1 MRNIKLFIQFDGTN
15 YHGWQVQPNANTVQ
29 SEVSRA
35 VSAVVG
41 EDIKVIGCSRTDAGV
56 HAKSYVCSFKT
67 TSPIPED
74 KLPFAINAHLPSDI
88 VCFCASEVP
97 SDFHAIASTRRK
109 RYIYKIENSRIP
121 DPFLRNRVWNLKGTL
136 DLQKMQ
142 EAASHFL
149 GTHDFVAFSA
159 AGAQVK
165 STVRTIFEI
174 SVTRDGDIITVNVSG
189 DGFLYNMVRII
200 TGTLVWVG
208 LGKINPEDIPKI
220 INSKKR
226 ENAGVTAPPDGLYL
240 WEVEY
245 DV

>member
-35 VSAVVG
+35 VSVVVG
-41 EDIKVIGCSRTDAGV
+41 ENIKVIGCSRTDAGV
-56 HAKSYVCSFKT
+56 HAKCYVCSFKT
-67 TSPIPED
+67 ASPIPEE
-74 KLPFAINAHLPSDI
+74 KLPFAINAYLPPDI
-88 VCFCASEVP
+88 VCFCAEEVS

-109 RYIYKIENSRIP
+109 RYIYRIENSKIP
-121 DPFLRNRVWNLKGTL
+121 DPFLRNRVWNYKGAL
-136 DLQKMQ
+136 DVSKMQ
-142 EAASHFL
+142 EAAVHFL
-149 GTHDFVAFSA
+149 GMHDFVAFSA

-174 SVTRDGDIITVNVSG
+174 SVKCEGNIITVDVLG

-208 LGKINPEDIPKI
+208 LGKIQPSDIPDI

-245 DV
+245 